1 MLLLYRYDAY
11 AGERGTM
18 KRFTGLLAGAM
29 AASFPRLILADETT
43 IVASAGNGGQ
53 GSASADGGIG
63 GQSADGGIAALDA
76 SGGDLNAIL
85 IDETRRHRPRGI
97 DRDADHDRDDDR
109 GGRNHDPDF
118 TS

>member
-1 MLLLYRYDAY
+1 
-11 AGERGTM
+11 M

-43 IVASAGNGGQ
+43 IVASAGSGGQ

-63 GQSADGGIAALDA
+63 GQSADGGTATLDA

-85 IDETRRHRPRGI
+85 IDETRRHRRRGRE
-97 DRDADHDRDDDR
+97 DDGDHDRDDHR
-109 GGRNHDPDF
+109 GGNNHDGDF
-118 TS
+118 MS